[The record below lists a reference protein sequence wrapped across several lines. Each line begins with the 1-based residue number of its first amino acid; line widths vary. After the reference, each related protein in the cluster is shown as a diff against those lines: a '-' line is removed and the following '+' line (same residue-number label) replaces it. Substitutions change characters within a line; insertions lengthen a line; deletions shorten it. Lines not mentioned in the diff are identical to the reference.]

1 MTTTNQHD
9 PNCGCRACTDPDPSL
24 DDAVELLLRGLRDAV
39 DVAERLPPELLP
51 PHAQRLVAG
60 ARAALDEYDAATD
73 DVSAGGNP
81 IRLHPE
87 DA

>member
-9 PNCGCRACTDPDPSL
+9 PNCGCRACTDPDPAL

-39 DVAERLPPELLP
+39 DVAERLSPELLR
-51 PHAQRLVAG
+51 PHEQRLVAS
-60 ARAALDEYDAATD
+60 ARAALDAYDAAD